1 MAKPSKRPVSG
12 KPPVATEEANI
23 ESPRKLMHGAVPDV
37 THAIGGTPIVRL
49 SKVATH
55 VRSSIYVKCE
65 YLNPGGSMKD
75 RIALNI
81 IRDAEKKGL
90 LKPGGVIIEATSG
103 NTGAGLAM
111 VAALRGYQCIFVMPD
126 KMSAEKVANLRSLGA
141 KVVLC
146 PTAVDA
152 EDPRSYYSVTKR
164 LVAETPN
171 SFHANQYHNPANP
184 EAHYLSTGPELWAQ
198 THGELE
204 VFVAGMGT
212 GGTISGCGKYFKEQN
227 PKVKIVGVDPI
238 GSIYY
243 ELKKTGRITKPF
255 SYSVEGIGEDFVP
268 TTMNLDIVDEIIRV
282 DDKDCFLLTRA
293 LVQKEGILCGGSAG
307 AAVMGAIRYAEHLDE
322 QGLPPQNI
330 VVLLPDSSQKYLSKI
345 FDDNWMRDN
354 GFLDTEDPLGTV
366 SDIFAS
372 RPPRPAITA
381 ERTATLRQVIAL
393 LKEHGISQV
402 PVIDRGR
409 ICGIVA
415 EVDLLNHILVK
426 GASLDSP
433 IEPIIEADYQT
444 VTPQTKVRLLKTIF
458 NDAKMVCV
466 LASRPGTS
474 SEGLSPS
481 KAAVPSDSLL
491 GVITKIDL
499 IDYLATR
506 RS

>member
-23 ESPRKLMHGAVPDV
+23 DSPRKLMHGAVPDV

-55 VRSSIYVKCE
+55 VRSSVYVKCE

-81 IRDAEKKGL
+81 IRDAERKGL